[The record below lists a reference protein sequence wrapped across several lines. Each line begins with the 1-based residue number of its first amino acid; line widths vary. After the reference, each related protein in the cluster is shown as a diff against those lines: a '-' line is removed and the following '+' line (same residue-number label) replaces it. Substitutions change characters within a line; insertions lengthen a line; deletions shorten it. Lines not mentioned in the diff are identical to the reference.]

1 MKFTNCNGKPCA
13 NPSAIYIEN
22 AYFTDDTLLQ
32 ELILARRRGVDVRV
46 IIPLE
51 TDSGVITRNIVLA
64 ANAMLANGIRVYI
77 YPGFSHAKV
86 AIFDGWASL
95 GSANLDRLSLHINKE
110 LNVATSDPGAAADLI
125 AQVFEP
131 DFEKS
136 TELKEPIPQRWTDY
150 IIEKFGDYFF

>member
-1 MKFTNCNGKPCA
+1 
-13 NPSAIYIEN
+13 
-22 AYFTDDTLLQ
+22 
-32 ELILARRRGVDVRV
+32 
-46 IIPLE
+46 
-51 TDSGVITRNIVLA
+51 
-64 ANAMLANGIRVYI
+64 
-77 YPGFSHAKV
+77 V

-110 LNVATSDPGAAADLI
+110 LNVTTSDPGAAADLI

-150 IIEKFGDYFF
+150 IIEVFGDYLF